1 MTPPILQFGT
11 SRFLLAHVD
20 LFVSEALDDGNAIG
34 GIGIVQTT
42 GNPASRARID
52 ALRATGRYQ
61 VRIRGRDRGGVVD
74 EVVECRAVQRA
85 WDAERDWADI
95 RGAAID
101 TVRVIVSNT
110 GDAGY
115 RADPRDA
122 ADLLAHP
129 EHAPHGFPAKLL
141 ALLHARWQVRPDDGV
156 SILPC
161 ELVTNNGD
169 TLRDIVLGL
178 ARQWRLPDAFSDYLG
193 NRCTWV
199 NSLVDRIV
207 SEPLHPVGAIAE
219 PYALWAIERRAGMML
234 PCEHAQIVVT
244 DDLRSHERLKLFFL
258 NLGHSW
264 LAEQWLTA
272 GRDAAQTVL
281 GAMSDARLRDGL
293 EAVWRDE
300 VAPVFVALG
309 LRETAERYV
318 DSVRE
323 RLLNPFLAHRIADIA
338 VNHREKVARRIAPL
352 LALADSLALPA
363 EQPRLRQLVARHE
376 PAAGAPAA
384 GIAMTGRKAS

>member
-20 LFVSEALDDGNAIG
+20 LFVSQALDEGSAMG

-52 ALRATGRYQ
+52 ALRANGRYP
-61 VRIRGRDRGGVVD
+61 VRIRGRDRGVVVD

-85 WDAERDWADI
+85 WDAGTDWAEI
-95 RGAAID
+95 RRAVIE

-115 RADPRDA
+115 RADSRDA
-122 ADLLAHP
+122 ADLLVETAR
-129 EHAPHGFPAKLL
+129 APHGFPAKLL
-141 ALLHARWQVRPDDGV
+141 VLLYARWQARPDDGV

-161 ELVTNNGD
+161 ELVANNGD
-169 TLRDIVLGL
+169 TLRDIVLDL
-178 ARQWRLPDAFSDYLG
+178 AQRWRVPDAFAGYLRE
-193 NRCTWV
+193 RCIWV

-207 SEPLHPVGAIAE
+207 SEPIDPVGAVAE
-219 PYALWAIERRAGMML
+219 PYALWAIERRAGIAL
-234 PCEHAQIVVT
+234 PCRHAQIVVT

-264 LAEQWLTA
+264 LAEQWLSA
-272 GRDAAQTVL
+272 GRPDSETVRDAMNDT
-281 GAMSDARLRDGL
+281 RLRDGL

-300 VAPVFVALG
+300 VAPVFAALG

-323 RLLNPFLAHRIADIA
+323 RFLNPYLAHRLADIA
-338 VNHREKVARRIAPL
+338 NNHREKIARRIEPL
-352 LALADSLALPA
+352 LALADSLAVPA
-363 EQPRLRQLVARHE
+363 EQPRLRQIVARHGR
-376 PAAGAPAA
+376 AADAT
-384 GIAMTGRKAS
+384 TGRIAS

>member
-20 LFVSEALDDGNAIG
+20 LFVSQALDEGSAMG

-52 ALRATGRYQ
+52 ALRANGRYP
-61 VRIRGRDRGGVVD
+61 VRIRGRDRGVVVD

-85 WDAERDWADI
+85 WDAGADWAEI
-95 RGAAID
+95 RRAVIE

-122 ADLLAHP
+122 ADLLA
-129 EHAPHGFPAKLL
+129 ETTRAPHGFPAKLL
-141 ALLHARWQVRPDDGV
+141 VLLYARWQVRPDDGV

-161 ELVTNNGD
+161 ELVANNGD
-169 TLRDIVLGL
+169 TLRDIVLDL
-178 ARQWRLPDAFSDYLG
+178 AQRWRVPDAFAGYLRE
-193 NRCTWV
+193 RCIWV

-207 SEPLHPVGAIAE
+207 SEPIDPVGAVAE
-219 PYALWAIERRAGMML
+219 PYALWAIERRAGIAL
-234 PCEHAQIVVT
+234 PCRHAQIVVT

-264 LAEQWLTA
+264 LAEQWLSA
-272 GRDAAQTVL
+272 GRPDSETVRDA
-281 GAMSDARLRDGL
+281 MNDMRLRDGL

-300 VAPVFVALG
+300 VAPVFAALG
-309 LRETAERYV
+309 LRETAVRYV

-323 RLLNPFLAHRIADIA
+323 RFLNPYLAHRLADIA
-338 VNHREKVARRIAPL
+338 NNHREKIARRIEPL
-352 LALADSLALPA
+352 LALADSLAVPA
-363 EQPRLRQLVARHE
+363 EQPRLRQIAARHGR
-376 PAAGAPAA
+376 AADAT
-384 GIAMTGRKAS
+384 TGRIAS

>member
-20 LFVSEALDDGNAIG
+20 LFVSQALGDGNAIG

-52 ALRATGRYQ
+52 ALRATGRYP
-61 VRIRGRDRGGVVD
+61 VRIRGRERGIVVD
-74 EVVECRAVQRA
+74 EVVECRAVHRA
-85 WDAERDWADI
+85 WDAEHDWVEI
-95 RGAAID
+95 RGAAIE

-115 RADPRDA
+115 RADPRDT
-122 ADLLAHP
+122 ADLLNQPA
-129 EHAPHGFPAKLL
+129 HAPRGFPAKLL

-169 TLRDIVLGL
+169 TLRDIVLDL
-178 ARQWRLPDAFSDYLG
+178 ARQWRLPDAFADYLR
-193 NRCTWV
+193 NRCVWV

-219 PYALWAIERRAGMML
+219 PYALWAIERRAGMAL
-234 PCEHAQIVVT
+234 PCGHAQIVVT

-264 LAEQWLTA
+264 LAAQWLAA
-272 GRDAAQTVL
+272 GRDASETVL
-281 GAMSDARLRDGL
+281 DAMNDARLRDGL

-323 RLLNPFLAHRIADIA
+323 RFLNPFLAHRIADIA
-338 VNHREKVARRIAPL
+338 VNHREKVARRIEPL

-363 EQPRLRQLVARHE
+363 EQPRLRQLVAGYE
-376 PAAGAPAA
+376 PAVVAT
-384 GIAMTGRKAS
+384 TGRGAS

>member
-20 LFVSEALDDGNAIG
+20 LFVSQALDEGSAMG

-52 ALRATGRYQ
+52 ALRANGRYP
-61 VRIRGRDRGGVVD
+61 VRIRGRDRGVVVD

-85 WDAERDWADI
+85 WDAGTDWAEI
-95 RGAAID
+95 RRAVIE

-122 ADLLAHP
+122 ADLLA
-129 EHAPHGFPAKLL
+129 ETTRAPHGFPAKLL
-141 ALLHARWQVRPDDGV
+141 VLLYARWQVRPDDGV

-161 ELVTNNGD
+161 ELVANNGD
-169 TLRDIVLGL
+169 TLRDIVLDL
-178 ARQWRLPDAFSDYLG
+178 AQRWRVPDAFAGYLRE
-193 NRCTWV
+193 RCIWV

-207 SEPLHPVGAIAE
+207 SEPIDPVGAVAE
-219 PYALWAIERRAGMML
+219 PYALWAIERRAGIAL
-234 PCEHAQIVVT
+234 PCRHAQIVVT

-264 LAEQWLTA
+264 LAEQWLSA
-272 GRDAAQTVL
+272 GRPDSETVRDAMNDT
-281 GAMSDARLRDGL
+281 RLRDGL

-300 VAPVFVALG
+300 VAPVFAALG

-323 RLLNPFLAHRIADIA
+323 RFLNPYLAHRLADIA
-338 VNHREKVARRIAPL
+338 NNHREKIARRIEPL
-352 LALADSLALPA
+352 LALADSLAVPA
-363 EQPRLRQLVARHE
+363 EQPRLRQIVARHGR
-376 PAAGAPAA
+376 AADAT
-384 GIAMTGRKAS
+384 TGRIAS

>member
-20 LFVSEALDDGNAIG
+20 LFVSQALDEGSAMG

-52 ALRATGRYQ
+52 ALRANGRYP
-61 VRIRGRDRGGVVD
+61 VRIRGRDRGVVVD

-85 WDAERDWADI
+85 WDAGTDWAEI
-95 RGAAID
+95 RRAVIE

-122 ADLLAHP
+122 ADLLVETAR
-129 EHAPHGFPAKLL
+129 APHGFPAKLL
-141 ALLHARWQVRPDDGV
+141 VLLYARWQARPDDGV

-161 ELVTNNGD
+161 ELVANNGD
-169 TLRDIVLGL
+169 TLRDIVLDL
-178 ARQWRLPDAFSDYLG
+178 AQRWRVPDAFAGYLRE
-193 NRCTWV
+193 RCIWV

-207 SEPLHPVGAIAE
+207 SEPIDPVGAVAE
-219 PYALWAIERRAGMML
+219 PYALWAIERRAGIAL
-234 PCEHAQIVVT
+234 PCRHAQIVVT

-264 LAEQWLTA
+264 LAEQWLSA
-272 GRDAAQTVL
+272 GRPDSETVRDAMNDT
-281 GAMSDARLRDGL
+281 RLRDGL

-300 VAPVFVALG
+300 VAPVFAALG
-309 LRETAERYV
+309 LRETAVRYV

-323 RLLNPFLAHRIADIA
+323 RFLNPYLAHRLADIA
-338 VNHREKVARRIAPL
+338 NNHREKIARRIEPL
-352 LALADSLALPA
+352 LALADSLAVPA
-363 EQPRLRQLVARHE
+363 EQPRLRQIAARHGR
-376 PAAGAPAA
+376 AADAT
-384 GIAMTGRKAS
+384 TGRIAS

>member
-20 LFVSEALDDGNAIG
+20 LFVSQALGEGDAMG

-42 GNPASRARID
+42 GHPASRARID
-52 ALRATGRYQ
+52 ALRAADHYP
-61 VRIRGRDRGGVVD
+61 VRIRGRDGGRVVD

-85 WDAERDWADI
+85 WYAASDWAEI
-95 RGAAID
+95 RRAAIE

-115 RADPRDA
+115 RADPRDS
-122 ADLLAHP
+122 ADLPDHP
-129 EHAPHGFPAKLL
+129 AQVPHGFPAKLVV
-141 ALLHARWQVRPDDGV
+141 LLHARWQMRPGDGV
-156 SILPC
+156 TVLPC
-161 ELVTNNGD
+161 ELVADNGD
-169 TLRDIVLGL
+169 TLRGIVLDL
-178 ARQWRLPDAFSDYLG
+178 ARQWRLPDAFTDYLN
-193 NRCTWV
+193 NRCIWV

-207 SEPLHPVGAIAE
+207 SEPIHPVGAVAE
-219 PYALWAIERRAGMML
+219 PYALWAIERRAGMAL
-234 PCEHAQIVVT
+234 PCRHAQIVVT

-264 LAEQWLTA
+264 LAEQWLVT
-272 GRDAAQTVL
+272 GRPESETVL
-281 GAMSDARLRDGL
+281 DAMNDARLRDGL

-300 VAPVFVALG
+300 VAPVFAALG

-323 RLLNPFLAHRIADIA
+323 RFLNPYLAHRLADIA
-338 VNHREKVARRIAPL
+338 GNHREKVARRIEPL

-363 EQPRLRQLVARHE
+363 EQPRLRHIVARCD
-376 PAAGAPAA
+376 PMRGAT
-384 GIAMTGRKAS
+384 TGRIAS

>member
-20 LFVSEALDDGNAIG
+20 LFVSQALDAGDAIG

-52 ALRATGRYQ
+52 ALQAAGRYP
-61 VRIRGRDRGGVVD
+61 VRIRGRERGIVVD

-85 WDAERDWADI
+85 WDAAADWAEI
-95 RGAAID
+95 RRAAIE

-122 ADLLAHP
+122 ADLLAEP
-129 EHAPHGFPAKLL
+129 ARAPRGFPAKLL
-141 ALLHARWQVRPDDGV
+141 ALLHARWQARPDDGV
-156 SILPC
+156 TILPC
-161 ELVTNNGD
+161 ELVANNGD

-178 ARQWRLPDAFSDYLG
+178 AQAWRLPDAFAAYLRE
-193 NRCTWV
+193 RCVWV

-207 SEPLHPVGAIAE
+207 SEPIDPVGAVAE
-219 PYALWAIERRAGMML
+219 PYALWAIERRAGMAL
-234 PCEHAQIVVT
+234 PCRHARIVVT

-264 LAEQWLTA
+264 LAEQWLAA
-272 GRDAAQTVL
+272 GRPEAETVL
-281 GAMSDARLRDGL
+281 DAMNDARLRDGL

-300 VAPVFVALG
+300 VAPVFAALG
-309 LRETAERYV
+309 MRETAERYV

-323 RLLNPFLAHRIADIA
+323 RLLNPYLAHRLADIA
-338 VNHREKVARRIAPL
+338 TNHREKVARRIAPL

-363 EQPRLRQLVARHE
+363 GQPGLRRVAARHERAAGE
-376 PAAGAPAA
+376 PAAGAT
-384 GIAMTGRKAS
+384 TGRTES

>member
-20 LFVSEALDDGNAIG
+20 LFVSQALDEGSAMG

-52 ALRATGRYQ
+52 ALRANGRYP
-61 VRIRGRDRGGVVD
+61 VRIRGRDRGVIVD

-85 WDAERDWADI
+85 WDAETDWAEI
-95 RGAAID
+95 RRAVIE

-122 ADLLAHP
+122 AELLA
-129 EHAPHGFPAKLL
+129 ETAQAPHGFPAKLL
-141 ALLHARWQVRPDDGV
+141 ALLYARWQARPDDGV

-161 ELVTNNGD
+161 ELIANNGD
-169 TLRDIVLGL
+169 TLRDIVLEL
-178 ARQWRLPDAFSDYLG
+178 AHGWRVPDAFADYLRK
-193 NRCTWV
+193 RCIWV

-207 SEPLHPVGAIAE
+207 SEPIHPVGAVAE
-219 PYALWAIERRAGMML
+219 PYALWAIERRAGIAL
-234 PCEHAQIVVT
+234 PCRHAQIVVT

-264 LAEQWLTA
+264 LAEQWLAA
-272 GRDAAQTVL
+272 GRPDSETVRDAMNDT
-281 GAMSDARLRDGL
+281 RLRDGL

-300 VAPVFVALG
+300 VAPVFAALG
-309 LRETAERYV
+309 LREMAECYV

-323 RLLNPFLAHRIADIA
+323 RFLNPYLAHRLADIA
-338 VNHREKVARRIAPL
+338 INHREKVARRIEPL
-352 LALADSLALPA
+352 LALADSLAMSS
-363 EQPRLRQLVARHE
+363 EQPCLRHIATRYGR
-376 PAAGAPAA
+376 AAGAT
-384 GIAMTGRKAS
+384 TGRTAS

>member
-20 LFVSEALDDGNAIG
+20 LFVSQALDEGSAMG

-52 ALRATGRYQ
+52 ALRANGRYP
-61 VRIRGRDRGGVVD
+61 VRIRGRDRGVVVD

-85 WDAERDWADI
+85 WDAGTDWAEI
-95 RGAAID
+95 RRAVIE

-122 ADLLAHP
+122 ADLLA
-129 EHAPHGFPAKLL
+129 ETTRAPHGFPAKLL
-141 ALLHARWQVRPDDGV
+141 VLLYARWQARPDDGV

-161 ELVTNNGD
+161 ELVANNGD
-169 TLRDIVLGL
+169 TLRDIVLDL
-178 ARQWRLPDAFSDYLG
+178 AQRWRVPDAFAGYLRE
-193 NRCTWV
+193 RCIWV

-207 SEPLHPVGAIAE
+207 SEPIDPVGAVAE
-219 PYALWAIERRAGMML
+219 PYALWAIERRAGIAL
-234 PCEHAQIVVT
+234 PCRHAQIVVT

-264 LAEQWLTA
+264 LAEQWLAA
-272 GRDAAQTVL
+272 GRPDSETVRDAMNDT
-281 GAMSDARLRDGL
+281 RLRDGL

-300 VAPVFVALG
+300 VAPVFAALG

-323 RLLNPFLAHRIADIA
+323 RFLNPYLAHRLADIA
-338 VNHREKVARRIAPL
+338 NNHREKIARRIEPL
-352 LALADSLALPA
+352 LALADSLAVPA
-363 EQPRLRQLVARHE
+363 EQPRLRQIVARHGR
-376 PAAGAPAA
+376 AADAT
-384 GIAMTGRKAS
+384 TGRIAS

>member
-20 LFVSEALDDGNAIG
+20 FFVSQALDEGSAMG

-52 ALRATGRYQ
+52 ALRANGRYP
-61 VRIRGRDRGGVVD
+61 VRIRGRDRGVVVD

-85 WDAERDWADI
+85 WDAGTDWAEI
-95 RGAAID
+95 RRAVIE

-122 ADLLAHP
+122 ADLLA
-129 EHAPHGFPAKLL
+129 ETTRAPHGFPAKLL
-141 ALLHARWQVRPDDGV
+141 VLLYARWQARPDDGV

-161 ELVTNNGD
+161 ELVANNGD
-169 TLRDIVLGL
+169 TLRDIVLDL
-178 ARQWRLPDAFSDYLG
+178 AQRWRVPDAFAGYLRE
-193 NRCTWV
+193 RCIWV

-207 SEPLHPVGAIAE
+207 SEPIDPVGAVAE
-219 PYALWAIERRAGMML
+219 PYALWAIERRAGIAL
-234 PCEHAQIVVT
+234 PCRHAQIVVT

-264 LAEQWLTA
+264 LAEQWLAA
-272 GRDAAQTVL
+272 GRRDSETVRDAMNDT
-281 GAMSDARLRDGL
+281 RLRDGL

-300 VAPVFVALG
+300 VAPVFAALG

-318 DSVRE
+318 DTVRE
-323 RLLNPFLAHRIADIA
+323 RFLNPYLAHRLADIA
-338 VNHREKVARRIAPL
+338 NNHREKIARRIEPL
-352 LALADSLALPA
+352 LALADSLAVPA
-363 EQPRLRQLVARHE
+363 EQPRLRQIAARHGS
-376 PAAGAPAA
+376 AADAT
-384 GIAMTGRKAS
+384 TGRIAS

>member
-20 LFVSEALDDGNAIG
+20 LFVSQALDDGHAIG

-52 ALRATGRYQ
+52 ALRAAGRYP
-61 VRIRGRDRGGVVD
+61 VRIRGREHGIVVD
-74 EVVECRAVQRA
+74 ELVECRAVQRA
-85 WDAERDWADI
+85 WDAERDWAEI
-95 RGAAID
+95 RRAAIE

-122 ADLLAHP
+122 AELPARP
-129 EHAPHGFPAKLL
+129 AQVPHGFPAKLL
-141 ALLHARWQVRPDDGV
+141 VLLHARWQARPDDGV

-178 ARQWRLPDAFSDYLG
+178 AREWRLPDAFADYLC
-193 NRCTWV
+193 NRCVWV

-207 SEPLHPVGAIAE
+207 SEPLHPVGAVAE
-219 PYALWAIERRAGMML
+219 PYALWAVERRAGMTL
-234 PCEHAQIVVT
+234 PCRHAQIVVT
-244 DDLRSHERLKLFFL
+244 DDLRRHERLKLFFL

-264 LAEQWLTA
+264 LAEQWRAA
-272 GRDAAQTVL
+272 GRDAAETVL
-281 GAMSDARLRDGL
+281 DAMNDARLRDGL

-300 VAPVFVALG
+300 VTPVFVALG
-309 LRETAERYV
+309 LREPAERYV
-318 DSVRE
+318 DRVRE
-323 RLLNPFLAHRIADIA
+323 RFLNPFLAHRIADIA
-338 VNHREKVARRIAPL
+338 VNHREKVARRIEPL

-363 EQPRLRQLVARHE
+363 GQPRLRQLVARYE
-376 PAAGAPAA
+376 PAA
-384 GIAMTGRKAS
+384 GIATTGREPS

>member
-20 LFVSEALDDGNAIG
+20 LFVSQALDEGHAVG

-52 ALRATGRYQ
+52 ALRASGRYP
-61 VRIRGRDRGGVVD
+61 VRIRGRDGGIVVD
-74 EVVECRAVQRA
+74 EVIECRAVHRA
-85 WDAERDWADI
+85 WDAERDWAEI
-95 RGAAID
+95 RRAAIE
-101 TVRVIVSNT
+101 TARVIVSNT

-115 RADPRDA
+115 RVDPHDTAGLPDQPGQVPR
-122 ADLLAHP
+122 
-129 EHAPHGFPAKLL
+129 GFPAKLL
-141 ALLHARWQVRPDDGV
+141 VLLHARWQARPDDGV

-169 TLRDIVLGL
+169 TLREIVLDL
-178 ARQWRLPDAFSDYLG
+178 ACRWRLPDTFADYLR
-193 NRCTWV
+193 NRCVWV

-219 PYALWAIERRAGMML
+219 PYALWAVERRAGMTL
-234 PCEHAQIVVT
+234 PCRHAQIVVT

-264 LAEQWLTA
+264 LAEQWLGA
-272 GRDAAQTVL
+272 GRAASETVL
-281 GAMSDARLRDGL
+281 DAMNDARLRDGL
-293 EAVWRDE
+293 EAVWREE

-323 RLLNPFLAHRIADIA
+323 RFLNPFLAHRIADIA
-338 VNHREKVARRIAPL
+338 VNHREKVARRIEPL

-363 EQPRLRQLVARHE
+363 EQPRLRQLVARYD
-376 PAAGAPAA
+376 PAAGEPAVVA
-384 GIAMTGRKAS
+384 TTGRGAS